1 MIFLSAHAKE
11 GIEIIKALRMNGIHN
26 IIFGPDAMA
35 KESLI
40 NTLTNASSTQ
50 IDYTKNILISAPLLY
65 DSANANALKYHQSY
79 QKLFNQP
86 PDWRGAFT
94 YDTMNVI
101 FNILQQ
107 LPQEIFQRPLKE
119 QRTAV
124 LSAIQQLNSPNR
136 AIKGTTGFNFFDRD
150 GNSEKAIFVG
160 TIQNNSLTSAPE
172 QLRQASKSTLEN
184 ITINQKPFTKTSIIY
199 SGFHL
204 NSAKHLNLTTNT
216 IELDFM
222 LWFKTTNPNINL
234 ANIHFNNATVQPSI
248 TATKKH
254 SQINVIINAYILP
267 VHLILI
273 LLQLTLPLDPT
284 ILALIFGIKPM
295 INLRLFLSVITS
307 SKPKISPLQ

>member
-11 GIEIIKALRMNGIHN
+11 GIEIIKAPDERHSQYY
-26 IIFGPDAMA
+26 FWTDAMA

-107 LPQEIFQRPLKE
+107 LPQEIFQRPLKK

-150 GNSEKAIFVG
+150 GNSEKPSLFF
-160 TIQNNSLTSAPE
+160 NS
-172 QLRQASKSTLEN
+172 K
-184 ITINQKPFTKTSIIY
+184 
-199 SGFHL
+199 
-204 NSAKHLNLTTNT
+204 
-216 IELDFM
+216 
-222 LWFKTTNPNINL
+222 
-234 ANIHFNNATVQPSI
+234 
-248 TATKKH
+248 
-254 SQINVIINAYILP
+254 
-267 VHLILI
+267 
-273 LLQLTLPLDPT
+273 
-284 ILALIFGIKPM
+284 
-295 INLRLFLSVITS
+295 
-307 SKPKISPLQ
+307 